1 MTQKD
6 EILKYLQTHK
16 KGLTSKD
23 AIDKFGATRL
33 AGQIW
38 YLKHKEGWNIT
49 KTSEKVPTR
58 YGRTTSVT
66 RYKLEV

>member
-6 EILKYLQTHK
+6 AVLKYLQTHK

-23 AIDKFGATRL
+23 AIDMFGATRL
-33 AGQIW
+33 SGIVW
-38 YLKHKEGWNIT
+38 VLKHKEGWHIN
-49 KTSEKVPTR
+49 KVNEVVPTR
-58 YGRTTSVT
+58 YGRNTSVA

>member
-16 KGLTSKD
+16 KGLTSKE
-23 AIDKFGATRL
+23 AIDKFGCTRL

-38 YLKHKEGWNIT
+38 NLKHKEGWNIKSVT
-49 KTSEKVPTR
+49 ECVPNR
-58 YGRTTSVT
+58 YGRNVPVS